1 MNARNLAAAGCS
13 LMRRLPIALLL
24 GLLATKATADSTVL
38 RCGALVDV
46 EREQMIRQQ
55 DILVADGVIAAVG
68 SETDEP
74 NGASVID
81 LTGHYCLPGLID
93 AHTHLMVGGP
103 GMNSSSAAK
112 TLIALKNAQT
122 MLQQG
127 YTTLR
132 IPGDGDI
139 GFGSIAL
146 RDAIA
151 RGLFTGPRMQVAPH
165 FLCPLGGHCDN
176 NALAPDSGVPTAPH
190 VIAAGEDA
198 AREAVRRELKY
209 GADWIKVHATGGIM
223 SVGDDPRVQSFTD
236 AELAAFSDET
246 HRHGKKI
253 TAHIHGAGAVKSAV
267 RAGFDSVEHGTLM
280 DDEAIEMMVES
291 GTWLVPTVYV
301 LDYILESPQT
311 ARRINPEIM
320 AKAREVVKVRDI
332 SFKKAYR
339 AGVRMAVGSDQVFPH
354 RHSAREFA
362 ALVRQGVT
370 PMDAIV
376 MGTLNGAMLTGLGD
390 EIGSIAVG
398 KQADIIAVPGNPLE
412 DISILE
418 NVEFVMLGGRIIR
431 ND

>member
-1 MNARNLAAAGCS
+1 MKAKDLPGGYSS
-13 LMRRLPIALLL
+13 LMRLLPIVLLL
-24 GLLATKATADSTVL
+24 LAAKATADSTVL

-46 EREQMIRQQ
+46 EREQLVQQQ
-55 DILVADGVIAAVG
+55 DILVADDVIVAVG
-68 SETDEP
+68 SGIAEP
-74 NGASVID
+74 EGASVID
-81 LTGHYCLPGLID
+81 LSGHYCLPGLID
-93 AHTHLMVGGP
+93 AHTHLMVGGS
-103 GMNSSSAAK
+103 GLNSSSAAK
-112 TLIALKNAQT
+112 TLVALRNAQT
-122 MLQQG
+122 MLQHG

-165 FLCPLGGHCDN
+165 FLCPLGGHCDR
-176 NALAPDSGVPTAPH
+176 NAIAPDSGVPTAPH
-190 VIAAGEDA
+190 VIAAGEDS

-223 SVGDDPRVQSFTD
+223 SVGDDPRIQSFTD

-267 RAGFDSVEHGTLM
+267 RAGFDSIEHGTMM
-280 DDEAIEMMVES
+280 DEEAIGMMVES

-301 LDYILESPQT
+301 LDYIVGSGQS
-311 ARRINPEIM
+311 RRMTPEIM
-320 AKAREVVKVRDI
+320 AKAREVAKVRDD
-332 SFKKAYR
+332 SFRKAYK
-339 AGVRMAVGSDQVFPH
+339 AGVKMAVGSDQIFSH

-376 MGTLNGAMLTGLGD
+376 MGTINGATLMDLED
-390 EIGSIAVG
+390 EIGSIAAG
-398 KQADIIAVPGNPLE
+398 KQADIVAVPGNPLD

-418 NVEFVMLGGRIIR
+418 NVEFVMLGGRIVR
-431 ND
+431 RD

>member
-1 MNARNLAAAGCS
+1 MRAKDAPGGYSS
-13 LMRRLPIALLL
+13 LMRLLPIALLL
-24 GLLATKATADSTVL
+24 LAAQAAGDSMVL
-38 RCGALVDV
+38 RCGAMVDV
-46 EREQMIRQQ
+46 EREQLLQRQ

-68 SETDEP
+68 SGIAGPD
-74 NGASVID
+74 GASVVD

-93 AHTHLMVGGP
+93 AHTHLMAGGP
-103 GMNSSSAAK
+103 SLNSSSAAK
-112 TLIALKNAQT
+112 TLIALRNAQT
-122 MLQQG
+122 MLQHG

-151 RGLFTGPRMQVAPH
+151 GGLFTGPRMQVAPH
-165 FLCPLGGHCDN
+165 FLCPLGGHCDR
-176 NALAPDSGVPTAPH
+176 NAIAPDSGVPTAPY
-190 VIAAGEDA
+190 VIAAGEDS

-223 SVGDDPRVQSFTD
+223 SVGDDPRIQSFTD

-267 RAGFDSVEHGTLM
+267 RAGFDSIEHGTMM
-280 DDEAIEMMVES
+280 DEEAIEMMVES

-301 LDYILESPQT
+301 LDFIVGSGQS
-311 ARRINPEIM
+311 RRMTPEIM
-320 AKAREVVKVRDI
+320 AKAREVAKVRDD
-332 SFKKAYR
+332 SFRKAYK
-339 AGVRMAVGSDQVFPH
+339 AGVKMAVGSDQIFSH

-376 MGTLNGAMLTGLGD
+376 MGTINGATLMDLED

-398 KQADIIAVPGNPLE
+398 KQADIVAVPGNPLA

-418 NVEFVMLGGRIIR
+418 NVEFVMLGGHIIR

>member
-1 MNARNLAAAGCS
+1 MRAKDSPGGCGS
-13 LMRRLPIALLL
+13 LMRRLPVALLL
-24 GLLATKATADSTVL
+24 GLLAARATADSTVL
-38 RCGALVDV
+38 RCGTLVDV
-46 EREQMIRQQ
+46 EREQLVQQQ
-55 DILVADGVIAAVG
+55 DILIADDVIAAVG
-68 SETDEP
+68 SGIAEP
-74 NGASVID
+74 DGASVID

-103 GMNSSSAAK
+103 GLNSSSAEK
-112 TLIALKNAQT
+112 TLIALRNAQT
-122 MLQQG
+122 MLQHG

-132 IPGDGDI
+132 IPGDGDV

-151 RGLFTGPRMQVAPH
+151 GGLFTGPRMQVAPH
-165 FLCPLGGHCDN
+165 FLCPLGGHCDR
-176 NALAPDSGVPTAPH
+176 NAIAPDSGVPTAPH
-190 VIAAGEDA
+190 VIAAGEDS

-280 DDEAIEMMVES
+280 DEEAIEMMVES

-301 LDYILESPQT
+301 LDFIVGSGPS
-311 ARRINPEIM
+311 RRMTPEIM
-320 AKAREVVKVRDI
+320 AKAREVAKVRDD
-332 SFKKAYR
+332 SFRKAYK
-339 AGVRMAVGSDQVFPH
+339 AGVKMAVGSDQVFPH
-354 RHSAREFA
+354 RHSAKEFA
-362 ALVRQGVT
+362 ALVRLGVT

-376 MGTLNGAMLTGLGD
+376 MGTLNGATLMDLED

-398 KQADIIAVPGNPLE
+398 KQADVIAVPANPVE
-412 DISILE
+412 DISVLE

-431 ND
+431 QD

>member
-1 MNARNLAAAGCS
+1 MTAKDLPGGYSS
-13 LMRRLPIALLL
+13 LMRLLPIALLL
-24 GLLATKATADSTVL
+24 LAANAAADSTVL

-46 EREQMIRQQ
+46 ESEQLLQQQ
-55 DILVADGVIAAVG
+55 DILIADGVIAAVG
-68 SETDEP
+68 SRIAEP
-74 NGASVID
+74 DGASLID
-81 LTGHYCLPGLID
+81 LSGHYCLPGLID
-93 AHTHLMVGGP
+93 AHTHLMVGGS
-103 GMNSSSAAK
+103 GLNSSSAAK
-112 TLIALKNAQT
+112 TLTALRNAQT
-122 MLQQG
+122 MLHHG

-132 IPGDGDI
+132 IPGDSDV

-151 RGLFTGPRMQVAPH
+151 GGLFTGPRMQVAPH
-165 FLCPLGGHCDN
+165 FLCPLGGHCDRN
-176 NALAPDSGVPTAPH
+176 TIAPDSGVPTAPH
-190 VIAAGEDA
+190 VIAAGEDS

-223 SVGDDPRVQSFTD
+223 SVGDDPRIQSFTD

-267 RAGFDSVEHGTLM
+267 RAGFDSIEHGTMM
-280 DDEAIEMMVES
+280 DEEAIEMMVES

-301 LDYILESPQT
+301 LDFIVGSGQS
-311 ARRINPEIM
+311 RRMTPEIM
-320 AKAREVVKVRDI
+320 AKAREVAKVRDA
-332 SFKKAYR
+332 SFRKAYE
-339 AGVRMAVGSDQVFPH
+339 AGVKMAVGSDQIFSH

-376 MGTLNGAMLTGLGD
+376 MGTINGATLMDLQD

-398 KQADIIAVPGNPLE
+398 KQADIVAVPGNPLE

-418 NVEFVMLGGRIIR
+418 SVEFVMLGGRIIR

>member
-1 MNARNLAAAGCS
+1 MKTAKYSSGSRLP
-13 LMRRLPIALLL
+13 MHRLPIALLL
-24 GLLATKATADSTVL
+24 GLLATEATADSTVL
-38 RCGALVDV
+38 RCGTLIDV
-46 EREQMIRQQ
+46 EREQLVRQQ
-55 DILVADGVIAAVG
+55 GILVVDGVITAVG
-68 SETDEP
+68 SGIAEP
-74 NGASVID
+74 DGATVID

-93 AHTHLMVGGP
+93 AHTHLMFAGP
-103 GMNSSSAAK
+103 GLNSSSAEK
-112 TLIALKNAQT
+112 TLVALKNAQT
-122 MLQQG
+122 MLQHG

-132 IPGDGDI
+132 IPGDGDV

-151 RGLFTGPRMQVAPH
+151 GGLFTGPRMQVAPH
-165 FLCPLGGHCDN
+165 FLCPLGGHCDR
-176 NALAPDSGVPTAPH
+176 NAIAPDSGVPTAPH
-190 VIAAGEDA
+190 VVAAGEDA

-209 GADWIKVHATGGIM
+209 GADWIKIHATGGIM
-223 SVGDDPRVQSFTD
+223 SVGDDPWVQAFTD

-267 RAGFDSVEHGTLM
+267 RAGFDSVEHGTMM

-301 LDYILESPQT
+301 LDYILGSSQS
-311 ARRINPEIM
+311 RRMTPEIM
-320 AKAREVVKVRDI
+320 AKAREVAKIRDA
-332 SFKKAYR
+332 SFRKAYE
-339 AGVRMAVGSDQVFPH
+339 AGVKMAVGSDQVFPH

-376 MGTLNGAMLTGLGD
+376 MGTLNGATLMDLEN
-390 EIGSIAVG
+390 EIGSIAAG
-398 KQADIIAVPGNPLE
+398 KQADIIAVPGNPVE

>member
-1 MNARNLAAAGCS
+1 MKARDLPGGYSS
-13 LMRRLPIALLL
+13 LMRLLPIALLL
-24 GLLATKATADSTVL
+24 LAAGAAGDTTVL

-46 EREQMIRQQ
+46 EREQLLQRQ

-68 SETDEP
+68 SGIAGPE
-74 NGASVID
+74 GASVID
-81 LTGHYCLPGLID
+81 LSGHYCLPGLID

-103 GMNSSSAAK
+103 GLNSSSAAK

-122 MLQQG
+122 MLQHG

-151 RGLFTGPRMQVAPH
+151 GGLFTGPRMQVAPH
-165 FLCPLGGHCDN
+165 FLCPLGGHCDR
-176 NALAPDSGVPTAPH
+176 NAIAPDSGVPTAPY
-190 VIAAGEDA
+190 VIAAGEDS

-223 SVGDDPRVQSFTD
+223 SVGDDPRIQSFTD

-267 RAGFDSVEHGTLM
+267 RAGFDSIEHGTMM
-280 DDEAIEMMVES
+280 DEEAIGMMVES

-301 LDYILESPQT
+301 LDFIVGSGQS
-311 ARRINPEIM
+311 RRMTPEIM
-320 AKAREVVKVRDI
+320 AKAREVAKVRDD
-332 SFKKAYR
+332 SFRKAYE
-339 AGVRMAVGSDQVFPH
+339 AGVKMAVGSDQIFSH

-376 MGTLNGAMLTGLGD
+376 MGTINGATLMDLED
-390 EIGSIAVG
+390 EIGSVAVG
-398 KQADIIAVPGNPLE
+398 KQADIVAVPGNPLD
-412 DISILE
+412 DISVLE
-418 NVEFVMLGGRIIR
+418 KVEFVMLGGRIIR
-431 ND
+431 QD

>member
-1 MNARNLAAAGCS
+1 MKAGKFS
-13 LMRRLPIALLL
+13 SGKRRRMRRLPIALLL
-24 GLLATKATADSTVL
+24 GFLATEAMADSTLL
-38 RCGALVDV
+38 RCGALIDV
-46 EREQMIRQQ
+46 ERERLVCQQ
-55 DILVADGVIAAVG
+55 DILIADGVIAAVG
-68 SETDEP
+68 PGIAEP
-74 NGASVID
+74 DGATVID

-93 AHTHLMVGGP
+93 AHTHLMAGGP
-103 GMNSSSAAK
+103 SLNASSAEK
-112 TLIALKNAQT
+112 TLVALRNAQT
-122 MLQQG
+122 MLRHG

-132 IPGDGDI
+132 IPGDGDV

-151 RGLFTGPRMQVAPH
+151 AGLFTGPRMQVAPH
-165 FLCPLGGHCDN
+165 FLCPLGGHCDRN
-176 NALAPDSGVPTAPH
+176 TVADDSGVPTAPH
-190 VIAAGEDA
+190 VVAAGEDS

-223 SVGDDPRVQSFTD
+223 SVGDDPWVQAFTD

-267 RAGFDSVEHGTLM
+267 RAGFDSIEHGTLM

-291 GTWLVPTVYV
+291 ETWLVQTVYV
-301 LDYILESPQT
+301 LDYILGSGQS
-311 ARRINPEIM
+311 RRMTPEIM
-320 AKAREVVKVRDI
+320 AKAREVAKIRDA
-332 SFKKAYR
+332 SFIKAYK
-339 AGVRMAVGSDQVFPH
+339 AGVKMAVGSDQVFPH

-376 MGTLNGAMLTGLGD
+376 MGTLNGATLMDLEN
-390 EIGSIAVG
+390 EIGSIAAG
-398 KQADIIAVPGNPLE
+398 KQADIIAVPGNPLD

-418 NVEFVMLGGRIIR
+418 SVEFVMLGGRIISS
-431 ND
+431 D

>member
-1 MNARNLAAAGCS
+1 MRAKDSPGGCGS
-13 LMRRLPIALLL
+13 LMRRLPVALLL
-24 GLLATKATADSTVL
+24 GLLAARATADSTVL
-38 RCGALVDV
+38 RCGTLVDV
-46 EREQMIRQQ
+46 EREQLVQQQ
-55 DILVADGVIAAVG
+55 DILIADDVIAAVG
-68 SETDEP
+68 SGIAEP
-74 NGASVID
+74 DGASVID

-103 GMNSSSAAK
+103 GLNSSSAEK
-112 TLIALKNAQT
+112 TLIGLRNAQT
-122 MLQQG
+122 MLQHG

-132 IPGDGDI
+132 IPGDGDT

-151 RGLFTGPRMQVAPH
+151 GGLFTGPRMQVAPH
-165 FLCPLGGHCDN
+165 FLCPLGGHCDR
-176 NALAPDSGVPTAPH
+176 NAIAPDSGVPTAPH
-190 VIAAGEDA
+190 VIAAGEDS

-267 RAGFDSVEHGTLM
+267 RAGFDSIEHGTLM
-280 DDEAIEMMVES
+280 DEEAIEMMVES

-301 LDYILESPQT
+301 LDFIVGSGQS
-311 ARRINPEIM
+311 RRMTPEIM
-320 AKAREVVKVRDI
+320 AKAREVAKVRDD
-332 SFKKAYR
+332 SFRKAYK
-339 AGVRMAVGSDQVFPH
+339 AGVKMAVGSDQVYPH

-362 ALVRQGVT
+362 ALVRLGVT

-376 MGTLNGAMLTGLGD
+376 MGTLNGATLMDLED

-398 KQADIIAVPGNPLE
+398 KQADVIAVPANPLD
-412 DISILE
+412 DISVLE

-431 ND
+431 QD